1 MDTMTIENVYGQDVV
16 NQGALY
22 LTLLAKAVINIDG
35 GRRRNEEDDLLIA
48 EAMAWGESFSNFIDD
63 EEIKVSELSD
73 QQKYLHS
80 QLLDLR
86 NKEASLKFQLDQVA
100 ASMSVFQNAF
110 VEASKEVAEEV
121 LDEEEE
127 TKEVN

>member
-1 MDTMTIENVYGQDVV
+1 MTEEAVV
-16 NQGALY
+16 
-22 LTLLAKAVINIDG
+22 
-35 GRRRNEEDDLLIA
+35 
-48 EAMAWGESFSNFIDD
+48 FIDD
-63 EEIKVSELSD
+63 KEIKISELSD

-110 VEASKEVAEEV
+110 VEASKEVADEV
-121 LDEEEE
+121 LKEEGEEDEVVEKSLEQS
-127 TKEVN
+127 

>member
-1 MDTMTIENVYGQDVV
+1 MTEEAVV
-16 NQGALY
+16 
-22 LTLLAKAVINIDG
+22 
-35 GRRRNEEDDLLIA
+35 
-48 EAMAWGESFSNFIDD
+48 FIDD
-63 EEIKVSELSD
+63 QEIKVSELSD

-110 VEASKEVAEEV
+110 MEASKEVAEEV
-121 LDEEEE
+121 LE
-127 TKEVN
+127 KEKPKKEKRGN

>member
-1 MDTMTIENVYGQDVV
+1 MSEE
-16 NQGALY
+16 
-22 LTLLAKAVINIDG
+22 AVI
-35 GRRRNEEDDLLIA
+35 
-48 EAMAWGESFSNFIDD
+48 FIDD
-63 EEIKVSELSD
+63 KEVKVSELSD

-110 VEASKEVAEEV
+110 VEASKEVADEV
-121 LDEEEE
+121 LKEEGEE
-127 TKEVN
+127 DGNDT

>member
-1 MDTMTIENVYGQDVV
+1 MSEE
-16 NQGALY
+16 
-22 LTLLAKAVINIDG
+22 AVI
-35 GRRRNEEDDLLIA
+35 
-48 EAMAWGESFSNFIDD
+48 FIDD
-63 EEIKVSELSD
+63 KEVKVSELSN

-110 VEASKEVAEEV
+110 VEASKEVADEV
-121 LDEEEE
+121 LKEEGEEDEVVEKSLEQS
-127 TKEVN
+127 